1 MLDHRV
7 GSGEDQARLAV
18 VEPHQVGRLARGAA
32 HLDDL
37 AVLVRVPDDVAVN
50 ADTVADR
57 RLHVR
62 TSLPWE
68 RCPQAG
74 RYKPRRFTPRCNG
87 PNPPGTMWQG
97 CGFPREL

>member
-37 AVLVRVPDDVAVN
+37 AVLVWVPDDVAVN
-50 ADTVADR
+50 ADAVADC

-62 TSLPWE
+62 TSLPE
-68 RCPQAG
+68 
-74 RYKPRRFTPRCNG
+74 KPCHDVTDKQPLASPSLGVSRPDVTG
-87 PNPPGTMWQG
+87 PAQS
-97 CGFPREL
+97 